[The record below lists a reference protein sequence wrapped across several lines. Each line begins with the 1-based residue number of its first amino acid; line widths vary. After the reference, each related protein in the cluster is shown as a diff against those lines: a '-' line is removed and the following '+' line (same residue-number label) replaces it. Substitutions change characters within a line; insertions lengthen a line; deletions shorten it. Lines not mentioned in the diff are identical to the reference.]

1 LSLELDEVQKGK
13 EEFAEKYLE
22 AHEDNKVLRAKIML
36 DILQLDVR
44 VVADDPSLLE
54 EKQQA
59 DAQVERQKAQIEE
72 MQEEGLNKDLQ
83 INELESQREQ
93 QANDIETL
101 QLQLDESRIQCQQQ
115 EQQLDDLFKT
125 QEIDTQAI
133 SDLQDQLSK
142 KEHEL
147 EDRLQMLTK
156 LISKN
161 EQLQNQNRTHKTRLE
176 KFKKEGLANF
186 QREIQEKNSEVE
198 VLKEMVKGVQ
208 LQLRGKDKDIANFK
222 AKIKLLQVQNQLTQ
236 PTPQAGS
243 TAYSKTS
250 YRGNSRVK
258 KSIRD
263 S

>member
-1 LSLELDEVQKGK
+1 MLKSEKEISELETQIAKSKQFAQEMDVKNQEKQRRIHELEEQSRELSLELDEVQKGK

-22 AHEDNKVLRAKIML
+22 ASEDKKVLRAKIML

-44 VVADDPSLLE
+44 VVADDPNLLE
-54 EKQQA
+54 EK
-59 DAQVERQKAQIEE
+59 
-72 MQEEGLNKDLQ
+72 
-83 INELESQREQ
+83 Q

-125 QEIDTQAI
+125 QEIDTHAI

-236 PTPQAGS
+236 PTP
-243 TAYSKTS
+243 
-250 YRGNSRVK
+250 
-258 KSIRD
+258 
-263 S
+263 

>member
-1 LSLELDEVQKGK
+1 MLKSEKEISELETQIAKSKQFAQEMDIKNQEKQRRIHELEEQSRELSLELDEVQKGK

-125 QEIDTQAI
+125 QEIDTHAI
-133 SDLQDQLSK
+133 SDLQD
-142 KEHEL
+142 
-147 EDRLQMLTK
+147 
-156 LISKN
+156 
-161 EQLQNQNRTHKTRLE
+161 
-176 KFKKEGLANF
+176 
-186 QREIQEKNSEVE
+186 
-198 VLKEMVKGVQ
+198 
-208 LQLRGKDKDIANFK
+208 
-222 AKIKLLQVQNQLTQ
+222 
-236 PTPQAGS
+236 
-243 TAYSKTS
+243 
-250 YRGNSRVK
+250 
-258 KSIRD
+258 
-263 S
+263 